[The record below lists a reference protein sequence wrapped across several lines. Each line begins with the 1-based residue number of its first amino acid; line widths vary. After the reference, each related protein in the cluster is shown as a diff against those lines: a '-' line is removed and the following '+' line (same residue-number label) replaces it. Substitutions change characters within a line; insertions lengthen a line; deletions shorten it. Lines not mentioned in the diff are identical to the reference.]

1 MITPRAQSLVSFA
14 AALTVALALAGC
26 ASTPARPAPGRLALS
41 GELPLVI
48 RFDNA
53 AHDVVRVY
61 LVGEKREWLLGRVE
75 IGARATL
82 RIPEDALAEAGP
94 MRLAVLEGQGRA
106 PQGAGDSR
114 AATTLRQPIAAILSQ
129 RWTFSQTAANEQLTS
144 LPRDPLPR

>member
-1 MITPRAQSLVSFA
+1 LA
-14 AALTVALALAGC
+14 AALTVTLALAGC
-26 ASTPARPAPGRLALS
+26 ATTRSRPGPARLVRSDEVPLA
-41 GELPLVI
+41 I

-53 AHDVVRVY
+53 AHDYVHVY

-82 RIPEDALAEAGP
+82 RIPEDALADAGQ
-94 MRLAVLEGQGRA
+94 MRLAVLEGQRRA
-106 PQGAGDSR
+106 SQVSGDSR